1 MKILA
6 DAHIPFLKGVLE
18 DIAEVEYL
26 PGNAFSKET
35 IKDKDALIVRT
46 VTYFGKEILE
56 GSNVKLICS
65 ATIGF
70 DHIDTEYCEANGIE
84 WRTCPGCNADSVE
97 QYVTA
102 SLLYFAEKFQ
112 INLNEK
118 TIGIIGVGNVGSRVA
133 KACEKLGM
141 RVLLNDPPRKEK
153 DNLEEFVELSKIQD
167 EADFITFHLPLTKS
181 GNHPTFHLADK
192 DFFGKLKRRPVFI
205 NSARGAVMDTEAV
218 KEALIGGKISG
229 AVIDCWENEP
239 NIDRGLLKMVDISTP
254 HIAGY
259 SADGKW
265 NATRMT
271 VENLTSFYEMNFKP
285 KFSLL
290 PIPDDNVIDLFNV
303 PAEKQLQY
311 AVHHTYN
318 LLLDS
323 SKLKNN
329 PEGFSQFRSNYPLR
343 REYKAYKILNAD
355 KSIEKTLQ
363 MLGFQ
368 I

>member
-6 DAHIPFLKGVLE
+6 DAHIPFLKGVLD

-26 PGNAFSKET
+26 PGNAFTKEN

-46 VTYFGKEILE
+46 VTHFGREILE

-70 DHIDTEYCEANGIE
+70 DHIDTEYCNANGIK

-102 SLLYFAEKFQ
+102 SVLYFAEKFQ
-112 INLNEK
+112 LKLSEK

-141 RVLLNDPPRKEK
+141 KVLLNDPPRQEKENS
-153 DNLEEFVELSKIQD
+153 DAFVDLEKIQS
-167 EADFITFHLPLTKS
+167 EADFITFHVPLTKDGRHS
-181 GNHPTFHLADK
+181 TFHLANK
-192 DFFGKLKRRPVFI
+192 DFFDKLKKKPVFI
-205 NSARGAVMDTEAV
+205 NSARGAVMNTESV
-218 KEALIGGKISG
+218 KEALRAGKIGG

-239 NIDRGLLKMVDISTP
+239 NIDRELLSIADISTP

-265 NATRMT
+265 NATRMS
-271 VENLTSFYEMNFKP
+271 VENLISSYGIDFQP
-285 KFSLL
+285 KLSLL
-290 PIPDDNVIDLFNV
+290 PTPDNNVIDLSDI
-303 PAEKQLQY
+303 PAQKQLHH
-311 AVHHTYN
+311 AVNCTYN
-318 LLLDS
+318 PLLDS

-343 REYKAYKILNAD
+343 REYKAYRIINAD
-355 KSIEKTLQ
+355 NSVEMILKTLV
-363 MLGFQ
+363 FQ